1 MESASLFTAIL
12 KVAGSLGLVIGIM
25 LLIVMLIK
33 KLGLSGQTMRPGSMI
48 NILETRMLA
57 PKKYLAVVEIAGQY
71 LVIGVTDH
79 QINLITRLENSD
91 ELANPAREAGR
102 VFTESPFAMLI
113 RKTII
118 AAGGK
123 GKNSKKHS
131 MDVVDDMDVNGR
143 KGKIDLP

>member
-57 PKKYLAVVEIAGQY
+57 PKKYLAVVETAKRT
-71 LVIGVTDH
+71 VWT
-79 QINLITRLENSD
+79 
-91 ELANPAREAGR
+91 
-102 VFTESPFAMLI
+102 
-113 RKTII
+113 
-118 AAGGK
+118 
-123 GKNSKKHS
+123 
-131 MDVVDDMDVNGR
+131 
-143 KGKIDLP
+143 